1 MQQPDFYPH
10 AVAENIQIIQT
21 HAALIFLTGDY
32 AYKVKKSVDFG
43 FLDYSTLDKRKYFIE
58 AELIL
63 NKKITPELY
72 LEIATITSDNH
83 KLTLNGTG
91 NVVEYAL
98 KMRQFPQKNLF
109 SNLLKAGKLSYSLL
123 TKLGKIVA
131 EFHSNADTNDR
142 ISNFGTADKIK
153 AAFTENYQQS
163 IKYIGIVQ
171 TEEQFAATKTY
182 TDTFFH
188 KRQDLFHK
196 RCDLHKIKECHG
208 DLHLKN
214 ICLWQNEIQ
223 LFDRIEF
230 NESFRFIDTMY
241 DVAFTVMDLEAR
253 EKPEFANAF
262 LNSYL
267 EYSGDWEGLLVLPL
281 YLSRQAYVR
290 AKVNSFLLD
299 DPQIDET
306 EREKAKKIAKEYY
319 RQAYRY
325 TQNKS
330 GSLIVMCGLSG
341 SGKSTAAKSIARSK
355 GAIQIRSDAV
365 RKHLAGIDLDRSG
378 TDSIYTLEMT
388 QKTYNRL
395 LELGIMLAKEGYT
408 VILDAKYDRL
418 HLRQPIIARAKS
430 ESIPLKIVRCVA
442 PISVLCDRLNQRQS
456 DISDA
461 KANLIESQK
470 INAEDLTT
478 AELKYVTTIDT
489 SQADWQEKIATI

>member
-196 RCDLHKIKECHG
+196 RC
-208 DLHLKN
+208 
-214 ICLWQNEIQ
+214 
-223 LFDRIEF
+223 
-230 NESFRFIDTMY
+230 
-241 DVAFTVMDLEAR
+241 
-253 EKPEFANAF
+253 
-262 LNSYL
+262 
-267 EYSGDWEGLLVLPL
+267 
-281 YLSRQAYVR
+281 
-290 AKVNSFLLD
+290 
-299 DPQIDET
+299 
-306 EREKAKKIAKEYY
+306 
-319 RQAYRY
+319 
-325 TQNKS
+325 NKS
-330 GSLIVMCGLSG
+330 CLLWN
-341 SGKSTAAKSIARSK
+341 KSC
-355 GAIQIRSDAV
+355 
-365 RKHLAGIDLDRSG
+365 
-378 TDSIYTLEMT
+378 
-388 QKTYNRL
+388 L
-395 LELGIMLAKEGYT
+395 L
-408 VILDAKYDRL
+408 
-418 HLRQPIIARAKS
+418 
-430 ESIPLKIVRCVA
+430 
-442 PISVLCDRLNQRQS
+442 
-456 DISDA
+456 
-461 KANLIESQK
+461 
-470 INAEDLTT
+470 
-478 AELKYVTTIDT
+478 
-489 SQADWQEKIATI
+489 